1 LPSLL
6 LINNLIFNLLIA
18 HRYNMPGTTRKETK
32 HKGITR
38 IDYEGLSTRGWMVR
52 LTRQGKRQQHFFN
65 DRQYGGKTKALHAA
79 KACYSKLVKAA
90 PEIQTAKGRRTHR
103 NTTGKVGVHL
113 VKNVD
118 RRWKNAESYA
128 FCASWIDS
136 KGKRRKVSFAWNRY
150 GKKHAWN
157 LACLA
162 REREINDRDRVIEL
176 YGPKKIK
183 A

>member
-1 LPSLL
+1 MPSNRPLTKRS
-6 LINNLIFNLLIA
+6 NPTPPQTKN
-18 HRYNMPGTTRKETK
+18 GETK

-38 IDYEGLSTRGWMVR
+38 VDYEGISTRGWMVR

-65 DRQYGGKTKALHAA
+65 DRQYGGKTKSLQAA

-90 PEIQTAKGRRTHR
+90 PEVQTAKGRKTHR
-103 NTTGKVGVHL
+103 NTTGRVGVHL
-113 VKNVD
+113 VKNID

-128 FCASWIDS
+128 YCASWIDS
-136 KGKRRKVSFAWNRY
+136 KGRRKKVSFAWNRY

-162 REREINDRDRVIEL
+162 RDREINDRERVIEL

>member
-1 LPSLL
+1 
-6 LINNLIFNLLIA
+6 
-18 HRYNMPGTTRKETK
+18 MPQAKQGEPKY
-32 HKGITR
+32 KGITR
-38 IDYEGLSTRGWMVR
+38 IDYQGISTRGWMVR

-65 DRQYGGKTKALHAA
+65 DRQYGGKAASLRAA
-79 KACYSKLVKAA
+79 KACYSKLVKES
-90 PEIQTAKGRRTHR
+90 PQIQTARGRKTHR

-118 RRWKNAESYA
+118 PRWKNAESYA
-128 FCASWIDS
+128 YCASWIDT
-136 KGKRRKVSFAWNRY
+136 KGKRRKISFAWNRY

-162 REREINDRDRVIEL
+162 RERQISDRQRLIEL

-183 A
+183 DR